1 MMQQRFRGHA
11 RQRGGLMI
19 EVLIAIALCAF
30 GLLGLFGVQA
40 RATSTLFETS
50 QRTQALILVSDMVSR
65 LNANR
70 ANAGDYVTEGL
81 IGAGP
86 VVDCAP
92 LSGAAL
98 DLCEWGNLIR
108 GSLETRNGGNVG
120 AMLSA
125 RGCVTRS
132 AGTSDLYVV
141 SLAWTGTTS
150 TGAPASACGRGDALY
165 PDETLR
171 RVVSSSVCIALL
183 RDPAVPA
190 ATPRC

>member
-1 MMQQRFRGHA
+1 
-11 RQRGGLMI
+11 MI

-40 RATSTLFETS
+40 RAISTLVETS
-50 QRTQALILVSDMVSR
+50 QRTQALVLVSDMTSR

-70 ANAGDYVTEGL
+70 ARAGDYVTNTL
-81 IGAGP
+81 IGEGP

-108 GSLETRNGGNVG
+108 GTSEIRSGSNVG

-125 RGCVTRS
+125 RGCITRR
-132 AGTSDLYVV
+132 AGTSDRYAV
-141 SLAWTGTTS
+141 SLAWTGVTP
-150 TGAPASACGRGDALY
+150 TGAPANACGQGAAIY

-171 RVVSSSVCIALL
+171 RAVSSSVCIALL
-183 RDPAVPA
+183 RDPDIA
-190 ATPRC
+190 ASTPRC